1 MKYGLKNLIVA
12 LCAGLGAC
20 AIIPSPG
27 DPAAHKVLVSGE
39 TYWVSQ
45 LTASTWTAT
54 STGFAKRL
62 GNTSAG
68 TSDLRQAIEKISGCK
83 VTDSDYSRESRQFDA
98 QVDCGGLTR

>member
-1 MKYGLKNLIVA
+1 MKKGQKYLIVP

-27 DPAAHKVLVSGE
+27 DPAAHKVVVSGE

-54 STGFAKRL
+54 PTGVAKRFT
-62 GNTSAG
+62 NTSAG
-68 TSDLRQAIEKISGCK
+68 TSNLRQAIEKISGCK
-83 VTDSDYSRESRQFDA
+83 VTDSDYSREGRQFDV
-98 QVDCGGLTR
+98 QVDCGGLSR